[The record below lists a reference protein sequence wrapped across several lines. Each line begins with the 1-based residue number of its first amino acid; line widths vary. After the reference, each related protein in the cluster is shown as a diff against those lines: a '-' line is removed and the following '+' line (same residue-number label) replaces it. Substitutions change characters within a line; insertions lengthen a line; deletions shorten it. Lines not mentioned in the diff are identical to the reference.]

1 MSENNYDRAGQASV
15 EGDADRRF
23 AAWPKPS
30 HPQVS
35 LQHASAR
42 VGAVLRCGQD
52 GDGRRSVA
60 SFGAPCNAPDRR
72 FRAWFGA
79 LPVRPRM
86 AQNDLFG
93 AVQQRARGL
102 G

>member
-42 VGAVLRCGQD
+42 VGAVLGCLTEPGVSS
-52 GDGRRSVA
+52 SV
-60 SFGAPCNAPDRR
+60 RTI
-72 FRAWFGA
+72 
-79 LPVRPRM
+79 
-86 AQNDLFG
+86 
-93 AVQQRARGL
+93 
-102 G
+102 